1 MYVQIIKG
9 TVVDSDLHRLQSE
22 RWPAELK
29 PGASGYLGATWGVT
43 RDGVAVTVVRFDSEA
58 DAVANSERPEQ
69 GEWWSDMEPSMVDV
83 SFQNCAEVDTMLG
96 GPSSNAGFVQVISG
110 TVKDKAAA
118 QAMFDGVGDQLS
130 AARPDIL
137 GGLMAWHGNGGDFTQ
152 VMYFRSEAEA
162 HAAETAEV
170 DPEVGN
176 QYADIMAIP
185 PSFLDLAEP
194 QFD

>member
-1 MYVQIIKG
+1 MYVQIIQG
-9 TVVDSDLHRLQSE
+9 RVVDPELHRRQSE
-22 RWPAELK
+22 RWSAELK

-43 RDGVAVTVVRFDSEA
+43 RDGVAVTVVRFESEA

-69 GEWWSDMEPSMVDV
+69 GKWWAEMEPSMSDI

-96 GPSSNAGFVQVISG
+96 GASSDAGFVQVISG
-110 TVKDKAAA
+110 SVKDKTAA
-118 QAMFDGVGDQLS
+118 QAMFDEVGDQLS

-137 GGLMAWHGNGGDFTQ
+137 GGLMAWHGGGGDFTQ

-162 HAAETAEV
+162 HAGETSEV
-170 DPEVGN
+170 DPEIGN
-176 QYADIMAIP
+176 RYADIMASP
-185 PSFLDLAEP
+185 PSFLDLVEP